1 MERRTTDL
9 KSFLHRNH
17 SAATVKIYAFEIN
30 HFINHIGKENATKA
44 SYSQLMNYLAYLRKR
59 YDNPAT
65 VNRIICALKIYF
77 DWLVHQKKR
86 TDNPC
91 RSIRLQD
98 LGGNKDVQIQDLLTD
113 KELELLFK
121 RIERFPTYALKNQ
134 VVMGLLV
141 YQALRTGELVRLKTE
156 DVQLEKGHI
165 IIRAHGKLPQR
176 ILKLQAIQIL
186 PLHQYISE
194 SRPQLI
200 KQPTERL
207 ILSGRGTPEKGE
219 GIQYLVSTFRPMFP
233 TKHLTPS
240 IIRKSVIA
248 NLLKK
253 GRDLR
258 LVQAFA
264 GHIKPSSTERYRQND
279 TDALKQSV
287 HKYHPLK

>member
-1 MERRTTDL
+1 MERTTTDL

-134 VVMGLLV
+134 VVMGLLGISSIKNGGC
-141 YQALRTGELVRLKTE
+141 AARK
-156 DVQLEKGHI
+156 
-165 IIRAHGKLPQR
+165 RAYNYPSAWQ
-176 ILKLQAIQIL
+176 
-186 PLHQYISE
+186 
-194 SRPQLI
+194 
-200 KQPTERL
+200 
-207 ILSGRGTPEKGE
+207 
-219 GIQYLVSTFRPMFP
+219 
-233 TKHLTPS
+233 TPS
-240 IIRKSVIA
+240 K
-248 NLLKK
+248 NLEIT
-253 GRDLR
+253 G
-258 LVQAFA
+258 
-264 GHIKPSSTERYRQND
+264 D
-279 TDALKQSV
+279 TNPTAAPI
-287 HKYHPLK
+287 Y